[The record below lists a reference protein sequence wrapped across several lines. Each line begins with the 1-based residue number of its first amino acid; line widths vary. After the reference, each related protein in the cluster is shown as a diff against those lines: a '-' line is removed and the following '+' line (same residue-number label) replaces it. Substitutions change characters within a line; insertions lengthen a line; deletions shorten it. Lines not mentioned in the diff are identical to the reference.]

1 MNISVEDIKHLTRL
15 SKLHFNQVE
24 AGYYVQDLKRIIEY
38 VEKLNEI
45 DLEGITPTA
54 HILPISNVLRE
65 DEVRQSMPVSE
76 ILKNAPDAQED
87 CFHVPQVVEG

>member
-45 DLEGITPTA
+45 DLEEITPTA
-54 HILPISNVLRE
+54 HILPIKNVFRE
-65 DEVRQSMPVSE
+65 DEVKQSMAVSE